1 MNECE
6 KEIIWISFPA
16 CQTWSLSSNLIW
28 KEVETGC
35 FVRQEEKGKVGV
47 SELLNILTKSPS
59 KILLVFTLNTHL
71 GAEESEAAV
80 KSTEVAN
87 PIRNPGMF

>member
-1 MNECE
+1 M
-6 KEIIWISFPA
+6 
-16 CQTWSLSSNLIW
+16 
-28 KEVETGC
+28 
-35 FVRQEEKGKVGV
+35 